1 MKSFFILWKFL
12 EAMRIVSKALL
23 FRKSYFEGL
32 SIFKFSNF
40 FSFVQVNLQEPPHSY
55 AFF

>member
-1 MKSFFILWKFL
+1 MVFLYEKFFHIVEIL

-32 SIFKFSNF
+32 SIFKIF
-40 FSFVQVNLQEPPHSY
+40 
-55 AFF
+55 